1 MSEKILPV
9 QPVMDPHK
17 NYVEINSYVVFWGL
31 FYAAVFALAVGYLG
45 LKIGQ
50 TIDAFAPV
58 SILAMGM
65 AIVFRRQNAFAE
77 TVHIQAIASAGTN
90 GLAGALFF
98 LPAFYILNIEGI
110 SFFQMAT
117 PIVLG
122 SVLGVFLC
130 VMFRRYFCEDMHF
143 VYPFPAGRAATEVLT
158 SNGGSKAKLMM
169 VSGAIGMFYDFVLN
183 TLGWWQEVIRTNT
196 FKWGLLLQE
205 KTKLT
210 ASLDTDAALLGL
222 GYFTGLRY
230 AAIIAAGSFFSWFVC
245 MPIVYY
251 LAPEHVMQV
260 DGQNVLLAD
269 VPVDVVFR
277 HYIRHIG
284 IGMLAMAGIIGLI
297 SMSKVV
303 SGVVKKAITD
313 IFSSKTVEVNLPRSQ
328 RDMPMSV
335 LVLGIIVTTFLF
347 ALFFH
352 VNYAENLTQTV
363 LAFFIV
369 LIMSFLLS
377 VVGIS
382 SIAYTGNEPVSG
394 MTIFMI
400 IVAALILTSAGVSGT
415 VGMIAILMMAAF
427 VGTTIGM
434 AGNFMSEMKVAHLT
448 GATPAKMQQWQIVSA
463 IMASIL
469 SVGVLILLN
478 NAYGFTGEHPLP
490 APQANAMAAADDRRK
505 RTMAALH
512 GGCALCRRAV
522 DDESAAAGLCPRHL
536 SADGNQQPDPGRRP
550 DCPLRGQQQQGRK
563 TERAAPQR
571 RQHHRLRPGC
581 WWRYRQPVQRGAAH
595 RRRGCLHDRLVGNPG
610 GYLPRHRHLR
620 RPLHLPLQ
628 GCRQAETGLRR
639 NRRKKP
645 LSGIAAFLCREVRCP
660 PSGVNTGLAKV
671 L

>member
-169 VSGAIGMFYDFVLN
+169 ASGAIGMFYDFVLN

-196 FKWGLLLQE
+196 FKCGLLLQE

-328 RDMPMSV
+328 RDIPMSV

-352 VNYAENLTQTV
+352 INYAENLTQTV

-463 IMASIL
+463 IMASVL

-490 APQANAMAAADDRRK
+490 APQANAMAAIIKPLMTGESAQWPLYMAGALFAVVLWMMKVPPLAFALGTYLPMEINSPILVGGLIAHFVANSSKDEKLSALRLSEGNTIASGLVAGGAIGSLFSAVLRIAGVDVFM
-505 RTMAALH
+505 TDWSETPAATYIGIATYAAL
-512 GGCALCRRAV
+512 CVFLYKVAV
-522 DDESAAAGLCPRHL
+522 KP
-536 SADGNQQPDPGRRP
+536 
-550 DCPLRGQQQQGRK
+550 K
-563 TERAAPQR
+563 
-571 RQHHRLRPGC
+571 
-581 WWRYRQPVQRGAAH
+581 
-595 RRRGCLHDRLVGNPG
+595 
-610 GYLPRHRHLR
+610 
-620 RPLHLPLQ
+620 
-628 GCRQAETGLRR
+628 QA
-639 NRRKKP
+639 
-645 LSGIAAFLCREVRCP
+645 
-660 PSGVNTGLAKV
+660 
-671 L
+671 